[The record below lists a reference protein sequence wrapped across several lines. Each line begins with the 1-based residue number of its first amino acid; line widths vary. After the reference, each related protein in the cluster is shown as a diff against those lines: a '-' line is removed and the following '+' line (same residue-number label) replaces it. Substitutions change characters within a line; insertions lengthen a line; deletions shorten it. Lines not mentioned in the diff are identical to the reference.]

1 MKNNILLGSDP
12 EIFVEN
18 DLEIVTA
25 EGLIEGTKWE
35 PYPIS
40 EDGHCIQIDNIAM
53 EFNIPPSA
61 TKEEFINNINYVKDY
76 LKIVAESNG
85 LKLST
90 KASGEINPIYLQS
103 QNAQTF
109 GCEPDFNVYLKDF
122 NPSPNKNTNLRCVGG
137 HLHVGYDNP
146 DEETTEKIVM
156 MFDMFVTLPAL
167 LIDKDER
174 RRELYGKAGS
184 FRFKDFGVEC
194 RALSNFWIH
203 NDELIGW
210 VYDQTIKAVSLVL
223 EGNADEL
230 INNYSEKV
238 REIID
243 TNNKQEAKMLIEKI
257 DLKVLENIN
266 NLIK

>member
-1 MKNNILLGSDP
+1 
-12 EIFVEN
+12 
-18 DLEIVTA
+18 
-25 EGLIEGTKWE
+25 
-35 PYPIS
+35 
-40 EDGHCIQIDNIAM
+40 
-53 EFNIPPSA
+53 
-61 TKEEFINNINYVKDY
+61 
-76 LKIVAESNG
+76 
-85 LKLST
+85 
-90 KASGEINPIYLQS
+90 
-103 QNAQTF
+103 
-109 GCEPDFNVYLKDF
+109 
-122 NPSPNKNTNLRCVGG
+122 
-137 HLHVGYDNP
+137 
-146 DEETTEKIVM
+146 
-156 MFDMFVTLPAL
+156 MFVTLPAL